1 MIYPGAEMPR
11 TRVNAAPWSPRFD
24 AHPRFEGVRRGS
36 ALLHSFED
44 FPSVAALD
52 EALSPLLPRR
62 EGGGRYT
69 LVRDAPRPRRR
80 PGPPRDRYDVL
91 IDRDGTI
98 PTREANWHDL
108 LNAVVWASFP
118 RAKSRVSARQRRL
131 HALRDAAATR
141 SHSRDRRQD
150 ALALLDEGGVLA
162 LCARPAHRALCEAL
176 AAGPDALWSLE
187 ASGEARVLIF
197 GHAVYE
203 HLVHG
208 AVARAAVH
216 PVALDALPD
225 DLDALRAAADLA
237 LAARLD
243 DDDDLLAPGPYPAAP
258 VAL

>member
-1 MIYPGAEMPR
+1 MPR

-24 AHPRFEGVRRGS
+24 AHPRFEAVLPGS
-36 ALLHSFED
+36 ALLHSFDD
-44 FPSVAALD
+44 FPSVEALDAAL
-52 EALSPLLPRR
+52 AARLPTR
-62 EGGGRYT
+62 EGGGRYQ
-69 LVRDAPRPRRR
+69 LVRDAPRSRRR
-80 PGPPRDRYDVL
+80 SGPPRERYDVL

-131 HALRDAAATR
+131 HAQRDASATAT
-141 SHSRDRRQD
+141 HHRDRSQD

-162 LCARPAHRALCEAL
+162 VCTRAEHAAVCDAL
-176 AAGPDALWSLE
+176 AQGPDALWSLE
-187 ASGEARVLIF
+187 AAGRARVLIF

-208 AVARAAVH
+208 AVSRAAVH

-225 DLDALRAAADLA
+225 ELDALRAAADLA

-243 DDDDLLAPGPYPAAP
+243 DPADLLAPGPYPAAP